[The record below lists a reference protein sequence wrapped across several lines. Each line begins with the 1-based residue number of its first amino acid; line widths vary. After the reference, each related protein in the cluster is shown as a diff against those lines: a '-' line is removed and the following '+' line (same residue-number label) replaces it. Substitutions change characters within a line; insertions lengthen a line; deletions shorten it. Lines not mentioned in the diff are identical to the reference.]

1 MGLDIFKIHLY
12 NHRFVHR
19 KVINRKKFDEIRL
32 MYRITAF

>member
-19 KVINRKKFDEIRL
+19 KVINRKKFDKI
-32 MYRITAF
+32 